1 MSCAV
6 DAPTTSRRR
15 AAALPP
21 EQRRQV
27 LVEATMPLLLEHGT
41 SVTTRQIAEAAGIA
55 EGTIFRVFPDKD
67 SLVTAVVEAAFDPA
81 PFEIELAR
89 IPLDAPLV
97 DRLER
102 AVDLL
107 QRRMSSLAQLM
118 TAAGLTRPPGAAAP
132 SAQRRPPTSVEAL
145 ARLFEPDANRLRRSP
160 LDAAALL
167 RAMTFA
173 GTHPMMVEEPTAP
186 REIVDVLLHG
196 VLHSPATADSADP
209 TKSADLTDPAEQEH
223 PC

>member
-1 MSCAV
+1 M

-41 SVTTRQIAEAAGIA
+41 AVTTRQIAEAAGIA

-67 SLVTAVVEAAFDPA
+67 SLVAAVVEAAFDPA
-81 PFEIELAR
+81 PFEADLAC
-89 IPLDAPLV
+89 IALDAPLA

-118 TAAGLTRPPGAAAP
+118 VAAGLTRPPGAAAP

-145 ARLFEPDANRLRRSP
+145 ARLFEPDAHRLRRSP
-160 LDAAALL
+160 LEAATLL

-173 GTHPMMVEEPTAP
+173 GTHPMMVEQPTAP

-196 VLHSPATADSADP
+196 VLHTRTDPAPTDP
-209 TKSADLTDPAEQEH
+209 AALTNPAEQEP